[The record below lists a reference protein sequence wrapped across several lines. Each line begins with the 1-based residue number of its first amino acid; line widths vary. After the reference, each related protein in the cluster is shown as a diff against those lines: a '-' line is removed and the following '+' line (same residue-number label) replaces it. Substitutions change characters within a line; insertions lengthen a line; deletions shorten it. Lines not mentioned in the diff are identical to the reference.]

1 MKKDSNMFNDN
12 NIETEGVPADKT
24 AEIPKVEDSTEEENA
39 KKPLMLFGARV
50 LPQAGLRGWCRNP
63 LCGASHRRRW
73 ICHHTCGLDGQ
84 SEHPCGVPVKGR

>member
-12 NIETEGVPADKT
+12 STETEGVPADKT

-39 KKPLMLFGARV
+39 KKPL
-50 LPQAGLRGWCRNP
+50 GWCRNP

-84 SEHPCGVPVKGR
+84 SERPCGVPVKGR